1 MVKKETNKSG
11 FLLQVLFVIF
21 IWSAAR
27 IIMKIGLEE
36 IPPYIFVA
44 AIQLLAFVSVWLYS
58 VFKKNKSTFKPTKQ
72 EIYLLIISGAVGY
85 GAANLFAIIGLQY
98 VTGAT
103 AGVIS
108 ASSSIFAFL
117 MAYLVL
123 REKPDMWKYLG
134 MAVMVA
140 GIYIFFTGSFLS
152 GTLFGVLLLLIS
164 EAGYA
169 FNDVLTRLVG
179 RQPGDEDLAITVI
192 SNGVGAAILVPI
204 GLVMDG
210 VPSAMFSWPLI
221 GFIVLLGLI
230 FGFGRL
236 LYAGALEKL
245 RVMEVQAIGNTMV
258 VQVAILSVIF
268 LHEVLTTHNI
278 LGGILVLIGAFA
290 VNGNL
295 IMPNGLPKLKLGL

>member
-1 MVKKETNKSG
+1 MTTKTPHKSV

-27 IIMKIGLEE
+27 IIMKIGLED

-44 AIQLLAFVSVWLYS
+44 AIQLVAFLSVWIYS
-58 VFKKNKSTFKPTKQ
+58 LLQKNKSAFKPTKQ

-85 GAANLFAIIGLQY
+85 GAANLFAIVGLQY
-98 VTGAT
+98 VTGST

-108 ASSSIFAFL
+108 AASSIFAFV

-123 REKPDMWKYLG
+123 REKPNMWKYLG
-134 MAVMVA
+134 MAVMVG
-140 GIYIFFTGSFLS
+140 GIYVFFSGSILS
-152 GTLFGVLLLLIS
+152 GTLFGILLLLIS
-164 EAGYA
+164 EAGFA
-169 FNDVLTRLVG
+169 FNDVLTRLIG
-179 RQPGDEDLAITVI
+179 RQPGEEKMTITVI

-210 VPSAMFSWPLI
+210 VPATMFSWPLI
-221 GFIVLLGLI
+221 GFILLLGLI

-245 RVMEVQAIGNTMV
+245 RVIEVQAIGNTMV
-258 VQVAILSVIF
+258 IQVAILSVIF
-268 LHEVLTTHNI
+268 LHEVLTANNI
-278 LGGILVLIGAFA
+278 WGGLLVVLGAFV
-290 VNGNL
+290 VNGQML
-295 IMPNGLPKLKLGL
+295 LPNGLPKLKLG